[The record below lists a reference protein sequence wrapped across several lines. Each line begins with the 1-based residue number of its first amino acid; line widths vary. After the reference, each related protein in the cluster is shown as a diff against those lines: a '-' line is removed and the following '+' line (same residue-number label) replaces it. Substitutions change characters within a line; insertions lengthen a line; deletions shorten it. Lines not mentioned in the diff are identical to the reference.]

1 MPGLRGRG
9 GARRLIEFLQYVID
23 GLGSGT
29 LYVLVAIGFTLVFG
43 VMGLMNA
50 AHADF
55 YMLAAFGLFL
65 LGGAEGLGWGVPA
78 ATIAVLIG
86 SVIVG
91 FAMFHLVLKRLDKE
105 VMIAFFVATLGVSF
119 FLENL
124 VAKLADFRVRSV
136 PSLFTA
142 HTYVIG
148 GLYITNSVVVS
159 LAAALIITFGLLAF
173 LKYTENGQLLRAV
186 AENATLAKGVGI
198 NTGRM
203 TLLAVL
209 IGSSIAVIGG
219 LLYANTTSTAD
230 PFVANTVSLK
240 MFAVA
245 IVAGIGSVGGALG
258 VGLVLGIAESL
269 TLWVGVRG
277 GFDGSQWQNVI
288 GLVLM
293 VIVLMT
299 RPNGLFGKFERIG

>member
-1 MPGLRGRG
+1 LT
-9 GARRLIEFLQYVID
+9 EFLQYVID

-43 VMGLMNA
+43 VMGLMNV

-55 YMLAAFGLFL
+55 YMLAAFGLFF
-65 LGGAEGLGWGVPA
+65 LGGAEGLGWGVLA
-78 ATIAVLIG
+78 ATISVLIG
-86 SVIVG
+86 SLLVG
-91 FAMFHLVLKRLDKE
+91 FAMFHLILKRLDKE
-105 VMIAFFVATLGVSF
+105 IMIAFFVATLGVSF

-136 PSLFTA
+136 PALFTTHA
-142 HTYVIG
+142 YVIE
-148 GLYITNSVVVS
+148 GLYITNSVMVS

-173 LKYTENGQLLRAV
+173 LNYTEHGQLLRAV
-186 AENATLAKGVGI
+186 AENAMLANGVGI
-198 NTGRM
+198 NTGGM

-209 IGSSIAVIGG
+209 IGSCIAVIGG

-245 IVAGIGSVGGALG
+245 IVAGIGSVGGALV
-258 VGLVLGIAESL
+258 VGLCLGIAESL

-293 VIVLMT
+293 VVVLMT
-299 RPNGLFGKFERIG
+299 RPHGLFGKFERIG

>member
-1 MPGLRGRG
+1 LT
-9 GARRLIEFLQYVID
+9 EFLQYVID

-43 VMGLMNA
+43 VMGLMNV

-55 YMLAAFGLFL
+55 YMLAAFGLFF
-65 LGGAEGLGWGVPA
+65 LGGAEGLGWGVLA
-78 ATIAVLIG
+78 ATISVLIG
-86 SVIVG
+86 SLLVG
-91 FAMFHLVLKRLDKE
+91 FAMFHLILKRLDKE
-105 VMIAFFVATLGVSF
+105 IMIAFFVATLGVSF

-136 PSLFTA
+136 PALFTTHA
-142 HTYVIG
+142 YVIE
-148 GLYITNSVVVS
+148 GLYITNSVMVS

-173 LKYTENGQLLRAV
+173 LTYTEPGQLLRAV
-186 AENATLAKGVGI
+186 AENTMLANGVGI
-198 NTGRM
+198 NTGGM

-209 IGSSIAVIGG
+209 IGSCIAVIGG

-245 IVAGIGSVGGALG
+245 IVAGIGSVGGALV
-258 VGLVLGIAESL
+258 VGLCLGIAESL

-277 GFDGSQWQNVI
+277 GFDGSEWQNVI

-293 VIVLMT
+293 VVVLMT
-299 RPNGLFGKFERIG
+299 RPHGLFGKFERIG

>member
-1 MPGLRGRG
+1 MT
-9 GARRLIEFLQYVID
+9 EFLQYVID

-43 VMGLMNA
+43 VMGLMNV

-55 YMLAAFGLFL
+55 YMLAAFGLFF
-65 LGGAEGLGWGVPA
+65 LGGAEGLGWGVLA
-78 ATIAVLIG
+78 ATISVLIG
-86 SVIVG
+86 SLLVG
-91 FAMFHLVLKRLDKE
+91 FAMFHLILKRLDKE
-105 VMIAFFVATLGVSF
+105 IMIAFFVATLGVSF

-136 PSLFTA
+136 PALFTTHA
-142 HTYVIG
+142 YVIE
-148 GLYITNSVVVS
+148 GLYITNSVMVS

-173 LKYTENGQLLRAV
+173 LNYTEPGQLLRAV
-186 AENATLAKGVGI
+186 AENAMLANGVGI
-198 NTGRM
+198 NTGGM

-209 IGSSIAVIGG
+209 IGSCIAVIGG

-245 IVAGIGSVGGALG
+245 IVAGIGSVGGALV
-258 VGLVLGIAESL
+258 VGLCLGIAESL

-277 GFDGSQWQNVI
+277 GFDGSEWQNVI

-293 VIVLMT
+293 VVVLMT
-299 RPNGLFGKFERIG
+299 RPHGLFGKFERIG

>member
-1 MPGLRGRG
+1 
-9 GARRLIEFLQYVID
+9 
-23 GLGSGT
+23 
-29 LYVLVAIGFTLVFG
+29 
-43 VMGLMNA
+43 MGLMNA

>member
-1 MPGLRGRG
+1 LT
-9 GARRLIEFLQYVID
+9 EFLQYVVD

-43 VMGLMNA
+43 VMGLMNV

-55 YMLAAFGLFL
+55 YMLAAFGLFF
-65 LGGAEGLGWGVPA
+65 LGGAEGLGWGVLA
-78 ATIAVLIG
+78 ATISVLIG
-86 SVIVG
+86 SLLVG
-91 FAMFHLVLKRLDKE
+91 FAMFHLILKRLDKE
-105 VMIAFFVATLGVSF
+105 IMIAFFVATLGVSF

-136 PSLFTA
+136 PALFTTHA
-142 HTYVIG
+142 YVIE
-148 GLYITNSVVVS
+148 GLYITNSVMVS

-173 LKYTENGQLLRAV
+173 LNYTEPGQLLRAV
-186 AENATLAKGVGI
+186 AENAMLANGVGI
-198 NTGRM
+198 NTGGM

-209 IGSSIAVIGG
+209 IGSCIAVIGG

-245 IVAGIGSVGGALG
+245 IVAGIGSVGGALV
-258 VGLVLGIAESL
+258 VGLCLGIAESL

-293 VIVLMT
+293 VVVLMT
-299 RPNGLFGKFERIG
+299 RPHGLFGKFERIG

>member
-1 MPGLRGRG
+1 MT
-9 GARRLIEFLQYVID
+9 EFLQYVID

-43 VMGLMNA
+43 VMGLMNV

-55 YMLAAFGLFL
+55 YMLAAFGLFF
-65 LGGAEGLGWGVPA
+65 LGGAEGLGWGVLA
-78 ATIAVLIG
+78 ATISVLIG
-86 SVIVG
+86 SLLVG
-91 FAMFHLVLKRLDKE
+91 FAMFHLILKRLDKE
-105 VMIAFFVATLGVSF
+105 IMIAFFVATLGVSF

-136 PSLFTA
+136 PALFTT
-142 HTYVIG
+142 HTYVIE

-173 LKYTENGQLLRAV
+173 LNYTEPGQLLRAV
-186 AENATLAKGVGI
+186 AENAMLANGVGI
-198 NTGRM
+198 NTRGM

-209 IGSSIAVIGG
+209 IGSCIAVIGG

-245 IVAGIGSVGGALG
+245 IVAGIGSVGGALV
-258 VGLVLGIAESL
+258 VGLFLGIAESL

-293 VIVLMT
+293 VVVLMT
-299 RPNGLFGKFERIG
+299 RPHGLFGKFERIG

>member
-1 MPGLRGRG
+1 MT
-9 GARRLIEFLQYVID
+9 EFLQYVID

-43 VMGLMNA
+43 VMGLMNV

-65 LGGAEGLGWGVPA
+65 LGGMEGLHWGVPV
-78 ATIAVLIG
+78 ATVSVLVG
-86 SVIVG
+86 SLIVG
-91 FAMFHLVLKRLDKE
+91 FTMFHLVLKRLDKE
-105 VMIAFFVATLGVSF
+105 IMIAFFVGTLGVSF

-136 PSLFTA
+136 PPLFTT
-142 HTYVIG
+142 HTYVIE
-148 GLYITNSVVVS
+148 GLYIPNSIIVS
-159 LAAALIITFGLLAF
+159 LAAALLITFGLLAF
-173 LKYTENGQLLRAV
+173 LKYTDHGQLLRAV
-186 AENATLAKGVGI
+186 AENPTLATGVGI

-209 IGSSIAVIGG
+209 IASLIAVIGG
-219 LLYANTTSTAD
+219 LLFANTTSTAD
-230 PFVANTVSLK
+230 PFVANNVSLK

-245 IVAGIGSVGGALG
+245 IVAGIGSVGGALVIGLALG
-258 VGLVLGIAESL
+258 VAESL
-269 TLWVGVRG
+269 TLWVGVVG

-288 GLVLM
+288 GLALM
-293 VIVLMT
+293 VVVLMT

>member
-1 MPGLRGRG
+1 MT
-9 GARRLIEFLQYVID
+9 EFLQYVID

-43 VMGLMNA
+43 VMGLMNV

-55 YMLAAFGLFL
+55 YMLAAFGLFF
-65 LGGAEGLGWGVPA
+65 LGGAEGLGWGVLA
-78 ATIAVLIG
+78 ATISVLIG
-86 SVIVG
+86 SLLVG
-91 FAMFHLVLKRLDKE
+91 FAMFHLILKRLDKE
-105 VMIAFFVATLGVSF
+105 IMIAFFVATLGVSF

-136 PSLFTA
+136 PALFTTHA
-142 HTYVIG
+142 YVIE
-148 GLYITNSVVVS
+148 GLYITNSVMVS

-173 LKYTENGQLLRAV
+173 LNYTEHGQLLRAV
-186 AENATLAKGVGI
+186 AENAMLANGVGI
-198 NTGRM
+198 NTGGM

-209 IGSSIAVIGG
+209 IGSCIAVIGG

-245 IVAGIGSVGGALG
+245 IVAGIGSVGGALV
-258 VGLVLGIAESL
+258 VGLCLGIAESL

-293 VIVLMT
+293 VVVLMT
-299 RPNGLFGKFERIG
+299 RPHGLFGKFERIG

>member
-1 MPGLRGRG
+1 MT
-9 GARRLIEFLQYVID
+9 EFLQYVID

-43 VMGLMNA
+43 VMGLMNV

-55 YMLAAFGLFL
+55 YMLAAFGLFF
-65 LGGAEGLGWGVPA
+65 LGGAEGLGWGVLA
-78 ATIAVLIG
+78 ATISVLIG
-86 SVIVG
+86 SLLVG
-91 FAMFHLVLKRLDKE
+91 FAMFHLILKRLDKE
-105 VMIAFFVATLGVSF
+105 IMIAFFVATLGVSF

-136 PSLFTA
+136 PALFTTHA
-142 HTYVIG
+142 YVIE
-148 GLYITNSVVVS
+148 GLYITNSVMVS

-173 LKYTENGQLLRAV
+173 LNYTEHGQLLRAV
-186 AENATLAKGVGI
+186 AENAMLANGVGI
-198 NTGRM
+198 NTRGM

-209 IGSSIAVIGG
+209 IGSCIAVIGG

-245 IVAGIGSVGGALG
+245 IVAGIGSVGGALV
-258 VGLVLGIAESL
+258 VGLFLGIAESL

-293 VIVLMT
+293 VVVLMT
-299 RPNGLFGKFERIG
+299 RPHGLFGKFERIG

>member
-1 MPGLRGRG
+1 MPERSSLHVKVTTTSVRC
-9 GARRLIEFLQYVID
+9 QP
-23 GLGSGT
+23 
-29 LYVLVAIGFTLVFG
+29 
-43 VMGLMNA
+43 A
-50 AHADF
+50 A
-55 YMLAAFGLFL
+55 LAAGVVVAAIAGRDLSMFSVTDACAVFPARSITVPVTTGPDAHPTL
-65 LGGAEGLGWGVPA
+65 LGVLA
-78 ATIAVLIG
+78 ATISVLIG
-86 SVIVG
+86 SLLVG
-91 FAMFHLVLKRLDKE
+91 FAMFHLILKRLDKE
-105 VMIAFFVATLGVSF
+105 IMIAFFVATLGVSF

-136 PSLFTA
+136 PALFTTHA
-142 HTYVIG
+142 YVIE
-148 GLYITNSVVVS
+148 GLYITNSVMVS

-173 LKYTENGQLLRAV
+173 LNYTEPGQLLRAV
-186 AENATLAKGVGI
+186 AENAMLANGVGI
-198 NTGRM
+198 NTRGM

-209 IGSSIAVIGG
+209 IGSCIAVIGG

-245 IVAGIGSVGGALG
+245 IVAGIGSVGGALV
-258 VGLVLGIAESL
+258 VGLCLGIAESL

-293 VIVLMT
+293 VVVLMT
-299 RPNGLFGKFERIG
+299 RPHGLFGKFERIG

>member
-1 MPGLRGRG
+1 LT
-9 GARRLIEFLQYVID
+9 EFLQYVID

-43 VMGLMNA
+43 VMGLMNV

-65 LGGAEGLGWGVPA
+65 LGGAEGLRWGVPA
-78 ATIAVLIG
+78 ATISVLIG
-86 SVIVG
+86 SLIVG

-142 HTYVIG
+142 HTYVIE

-159 LAAALIITFGLLAF
+159 LAAALIITVGLLAF

-186 AENATLAKGVGI
+186 AENATLAQGVGI
-198 NTGRM
+198 NTGKM

-230 PFVANTVSLK
+230 PFVANTVSLR

-245 IVAGIGSVGGALG
+245 IVAGIGSVGGAFV

-288 GLVLM
+288 GLALM
-293 VIVLMT
+293 VVVLMT
-299 RPNGLFGKFERIG
+299 RPNGLFGKLERIG

>member
-1 MPGLRGRG
+1 MSLT
-9 GARRLIEFLQYVID
+9 EFLQYVID

-43 VMGLMNA
+43 VMGLMNV

-55 YMLAAFGLFL
+55 YMLAAFGLFF
-65 LGGAEGLGWGVPA
+65 LGGAEGLGWGVLA
-78 ATIAVLIG
+78 ATISVLIG
-86 SVIVG
+86 SLLVG
-91 FAMFHLVLKRLDKE
+91 FAMFHLILKRLDKE
-105 VMIAFFVATLGVSF
+105 IMIAFFVATLGVSF

-136 PSLFTA
+136 PALFTT
-142 HTYVIG
+142 HTYVIE

-173 LKYTENGQLLRAV
+173 LNYTEPGQLLRAV
-186 AENATLAKGVGI
+186 AENAMLAKGVGI
-198 NTGRM
+198 NTGGM

-209 IGSSIAVIGG
+209 IGSCIAVIGG

-245 IVAGIGSVGGALG
+245 IVAGIGSVGGALV
-258 VGLVLGIAESL
+258 VGLFLGIAESL

-293 VIVLMT
+293 VVVLMT
-299 RPNGLFGKFERIG
+299 RPHGLFGKSERIG

>member
-1 MPGLRGRG
+1 LT
-9 GARRLIEFLQYVID
+9 EFLQYVID

-43 VMGLMNA
+43 VMGLMNV

-55 YMLAAFGLFL
+55 YMLAAFGLFF
-65 LGGAEGLGWGVPA
+65 LGGAEGLGWGVLA
-78 ATIAVLIG
+78 ATISVLIG
-86 SVIVG
+86 SLLVG
-91 FAMFHLVLKRLDKE
+91 FAMFHLILKRLDKE
-105 VMIAFFVATLGVSF
+105 IMIAFFVATLGVSF

-136 PSLFTA
+136 PALFTTHA
-142 HTYVIG
+142 YVIE
-148 GLYITNSVVVS
+148 GLYITNSVMVS

-173 LKYTENGQLLRAV
+173 LNYTEPGQLLRAV
-186 AENATLAKGVGI
+186 AENAMLANGVGI
-198 NTGRM
+198 NTRGM

-209 IGSSIAVIGG
+209 IGSCIAVIGG

-245 IVAGIGSVGGALG
+245 IVAGIGSVGGALV
-258 VGLVLGIAESL
+258 VGLCLGIAESL

-293 VIVLMT
+293 VVVLMT
-299 RPNGLFGKFERIG
+299 RPHGLFGKFERIG

>member
-1 MPGLRGRG
+1 MPLT
-9 GARRLIEFLQYVID
+9 EFLQYVID

-43 VMGLMNA
+43 VMGLMNV

-55 YMLAAFGLFL
+55 YMLAAFGLFY

-78 ATIAVLIG
+78 ATISILIG
-86 SVIVG
+86 SLVVG

-105 VMIAFFVATLGVSF
+105 IMIAFFVATLGVSF

-136 PSLFTA
+136 PSLFTT
-142 HTYVIG
+142 HTYVIE

-173 LKYTENGQLLRAV
+173 LKYSENGQLLRAV

-209 IGSSIAVIGG
+209 IASSIAVIGG

-245 IVAGIGSVGGALG
+245 IVAGIGSVGGALV

-288 GLVLM
+288 GLALM
-293 VIVLMT
+293 VVVLMT

>member
-1 MPGLRGRG
+1 MT
-9 GARRLIEFLQYVID
+9 EFFQYVID
-23 GLGSGT
+23 GLGTGT
-29 LYVLVAIGFTLVFG
+29 LYVLVAVGFTLVFG
-43 VMGLMNA
+43 VMGLMNV

-65 LGGAEGLGWGVPA
+65 LGGSEGLGWGVPA
-78 ATIAVLIG
+78 ATAAVLIG
-86 SVIVG
+86 SLAVG
-91 FAMFHLVLKRLDKE
+91 FGLFHLVLKRLDKE
-105 VMIAFFVATLGVSF
+105 VVIAFFVATLGVSF

-136 PSLFTA
+136 PSLFTIR
-142 HTYVIG
+142 TYEIG
-148 GLYITNSVVVS
+148 GVYITNSVMVS
-159 LAAALIITFGLLAF
+159 LAVALVITFGLLAF
-173 LKYTENGQLLRAV
+173 LRYTETGQLLRAV
-186 AENATLAKGVGI
+186 AENEALARGVGI
-198 NTGRM
+198 HTGRM

-209 IGSSIAVIGG
+209 IASLIAAIGG

-245 IVAGIGSVGGALG
+245 IVAGIGSVGGALV

-269 TLWVGVRG
+269 TLWVGVHG
-277 GFDGSQWQNVI
+277 GFDGSLWQNVI
-288 GLVLM
+288 GLALM

-299 RPNGLFGKFERIG
+299 RPQGLFGKFERIG

>member
-1 MPGLRGRG
+1 MT
-9 GARRLIEFLQYVID
+9 EFLQYVID

-43 VMGLMNA
+43 VMGLMNV

-55 YMLAAFGLFL
+55 YMLAAFGLFF
-65 LGGAEGLGWGVPA
+65 LGGAEGLGWGVLA
-78 ATIAVLIG
+78 ATISVLIG
-86 SVIVG
+86 SLLVG
-91 FAMFHLVLKRLDKE
+91 FAMFHLILKRLDKE
-105 VMIAFFVATLGVSF
+105 IVIAFFVATLGVSF

-136 PSLFTA
+136 PALFTTHA
-142 HTYVIG
+142 YVIE
-148 GLYITNSVVVS
+148 GLYITNSVMVS

-173 LKYTENGQLLRAV
+173 LTYTEPGQLLRAV
-186 AENATLAKGVGI
+186 AENTMLANGVGI
-198 NTGRM
+198 NTGGM

-209 IGSSIAVIGG
+209 IGSCIAVIGG

-245 IVAGIGSVGGALG
+245 IVAGIGSVGGALV
-258 VGLVLGIAESL
+258 VGLCLGIAESL

-277 GFDGSQWQNVI
+277 GFDGSEWQNVI

-293 VIVLMT
+293 VVVLMT
-299 RPNGLFGKFERIG
+299 RPHGLFGKFERIG

>member
-1 MPGLRGRG
+1 VT
-9 GARRLIEFLQYVID
+9 EFLQYVID

-43 VMGLMNA
+43 VMGLMNV

-65 LGGAEGLGWGVPA
+65 LGGSEGLGWGVPA
-78 ATIAVLIG
+78 ATIIVLIG
-86 SVIVG
+86 SLIIG

-105 VMIAFFVATLGVSF
+105 IMIAFFVATLGISF

-124 VAKLADFRVRSV
+124 VAKLAEFRVRSV
-136 PSLFTA
+136 PSLFPT
-142 HTYVIG
+142 HTYVIE
-148 GLYITNSVVVS
+148 GLYVTNSVVVS
-159 LAAALIITFGLLAF
+159 LAAALLITFALLAF

-186 AENATLAKGVGI
+186 AENATLATGVGI

-209 IGSSIAVIGG
+209 IASLIAVIGG

-230 PFVANTVSLK
+230 PFVANNVSLK

-245 IVAGIGSVGGALG
+245 IVAGIGSVGGAL
-258 VGLVLGIAESL
+258 VIGLALGITESL

-288 GLVLM
+288 GLALM

-299 RPNGLFGKFERIG
+299 RPNGLFGKLERIG

>member
-1 MPGLRGRG
+1 MT
-9 GARRLIEFLQYVID
+9 EFLQYVID

-43 VMGLMNA
+43 VMGLMNV

-55 YMLAAFGLFL
+55 YMLAAFGLFF
-65 LGGAEGLGWGVPA
+65 LGGAEGLGWGVLA
-78 ATIAVLIG
+78 ATISVLIG
-86 SVIVG
+86 SLLVG
-91 FAMFHLVLKRLDKE
+91 FAMFHLILKRLDKE
-105 VMIAFFVATLGVSF
+105 IMIAFFVATLGVSF

-136 PSLFTA
+136 PALFTTHA
-142 HTYVIG
+142 YVIE
-148 GLYITNSVVVS
+148 GLYITNSVMVS

-173 LKYTENGQLLRAV
+173 LNYTEHGQLLRAV
-186 AENATLAKGVGI
+186 AENAMLAKGVGI
-198 NTGRM
+198 NTGGM

-209 IGSSIAVIGG
+209 IGSCIAVIGG

-245 IVAGIGSVGGALG
+245 IVAGIGSVGGALV
-258 VGLVLGIAESL
+258 VGLCLGIAESL

-293 VIVLMT
+293 VVVLMT
-299 RPNGLFGKFERIG
+299 RPHGLFGKFERIG

>member
-1 MPGLRGRG
+1 
-9 GARRLIEFLQYVID
+9 LIEFLQYVID

>member
-1 MPGLRGRG
+1 LT
-9 GARRLIEFLQYVID
+9 EFLQYVID

-43 VMGLMNA
+43 VMGLMNV

-55 YMLAAFGLFL
+55 YMLAAFGLFI
-65 LGGAEGLGWGVPA
+65 LGGTEGLGWGVPA
-78 ATIAVLIG
+78 ATISVLIG
-86 SVIVG
+86 SLIIG

-124 VAKLADFRVRSV
+124 VAKLVDFRVRSV

-142 HTYVIG
+142 HTFVIE
-148 GLYITNSVVVS
+148 GLYIPNSVLVS
-159 LAAALIITFGLLAF
+159 LAAALIIAFGLLAF
-173 LKYTENGQLLRAV
+173 LKYTESGQLLRAV
-186 AENATLAKGVGI
+186 AENATLAMGVGI
-198 NTGRM
+198 NTGRI

-219 LLYANTTSTAD
+219 LLFANTTSTAD

-245 IVAGIGSVGGALG
+245 IVAGIGSVGGALV

-269 TLWVGVRG
+269 TLWVGVHG

-288 GLVLM
+288 GLALM
-293 VIVLMT
+293 VVVLMT

>member
-1 MPGLRGRG
+1 
-9 GARRLIEFLQYVID
+9 
-23 GLGSGT
+23 
-29 LYVLVAIGFTLVFG
+29 
-43 VMGLMNA
+43 
-50 AHADF
+50 
-55 YMLAAFGLFL
+55 
-65 LGGAEGLGWGVPA
+65 
-78 ATIAVLIG
+78 
-86 SVIVG
+86 
-91 FAMFHLVLKRLDKE
+91 MFHLILKRLDKE
-105 VMIAFFVATLGVSF
+105 IMIAFFVATLGVSF

-136 PSLFTA
+136 PALFTTHA
-142 HTYVIG
+142 YVIE
-148 GLYITNSVVVS
+148 GLYITNSVMVS

-173 LKYTENGQLLRAV
+173 LNYTEPGQLLRAV
-186 AENATLAKGVGI
+186 AENAMLANGVGI
-198 NTGRM
+198 NTGGM

-209 IGSSIAVIGG
+209 IGSCIAVIGG

-245 IVAGIGSVGGALG
+245 IVAGIGSVGGALV
-258 VGLVLGIAESL
+258 VGLCLGIAESL

-293 VIVLMT
+293 VVVLMT
-299 RPNGLFGKFERIG
+299 RPHGLFGKFERIG

>member
-1 MPGLRGRG
+1 LT
-9 GARRLIEFLQYVID
+9 EFLQYVID

-43 VMGLMNA
+43 VMGLMNV

-55 YMLAAFGLFL
+55 YMLAAFGLFF
-65 LGGAEGLGWGVPA
+65 LGGAEGLGWGVLA
-78 ATIAVLIG
+78 ATISVLIG
-86 SVIVG
+86 SLLVG
-91 FAMFHLVLKRLDKE
+91 FAMFHLILKRLDKE
-105 VMIAFFVATLGVSF
+105 IMIAFFVATLGVSF

-136 PSLFTA
+136 PALFTTHA
-142 HTYVIG
+142 YVIE
-148 GLYITNSVVVS
+148 GLYITNSVMVS

-173 LKYTENGQLLRAV
+173 LNYTEPGQLLRAV
-186 AENATLAKGVGI
+186 AENAMLANGVGI
-198 NTGRM
+198 NTGGM

-209 IGSSIAVIGG
+209 IGSCIAVIGG

-245 IVAGIGSVGGALG
+245 IVAGIGSVGGALV
-258 VGLVLGIAESL
+258 VGLCLGIAESL

-293 VIVLMT
+293 VVVLMT
-299 RPNGLFGKFERIG
+299 RPHGLFGKFERIG

>member
-1 MPGLRGRG
+1 MT
-9 GARRLIEFLQYVID
+9 EFLQYVID

-43 VMGLMNA
+43 VMGLMNV

-55 YMLAAFGLFL
+55 YMLAAFGLFF
-65 LGGAEGLGWGVPA
+65 LGGAEGLGWGVLA
-78 ATIAVLIG
+78 ATISVLIG
-86 SVIVG
+86 SLLVG
-91 FAMFHLVLKRLDKE
+91 FAMFHLILKRLDKE
-105 VMIAFFVATLGVSF
+105 IMIAFFVATLGVSF

-136 PSLFTA
+136 PALFTTHA
-142 HTYVIG
+142 YVIE
-148 GLYITNSVVVS
+148 GLYITNSVMVS

-173 LKYTENGQLLRAV
+173 LNYTEPGQLLRAV
-186 AENATLAKGVGI
+186 AENAMLANGVGI
-198 NTGRM
+198 NTGGM

-209 IGSSIAVIGG
+209 IGSCIAVIGG

-245 IVAGIGSVGGALG
+245 IVAGIGSVGGALV
-258 VGLVLGIAESL
+258 VGLCLGIAESL

-293 VIVLMT
+293 VVVLMT
-299 RPNGLFGKFERIG
+299 RPHGLFGKFERIG

>member
-1 MPGLRGRG
+1 LV
-9 GARRLIEFLQYVID
+9 EFLQYVID

>member
-1 MPGLRGRG
+1 LT
-9 GARRLIEFLQYVID
+9 EFLQYVVD

-43 VMGLMNA
+43 VMGLMNV

-55 YMLAAFGLFL
+55 YMLAAFGLFF
-65 LGGAEGLGWGVPA
+65 LGGAEGLGWGVLA
-78 ATIAVLIG
+78 ATISVLIG
-86 SVIVG
+86 SLLVG
-91 FAMFHLVLKRLDKE
+91 FAMFHLILKRLDKE
-105 VMIAFFVATLGVSF
+105 IMIAFFVATLGVSF

-136 PSLFTA
+136 PALFTTHA
-142 HTYVIG
+142 YVIE
-148 GLYITNSVVVS
+148 GLYITNSVMVS

-173 LKYTENGQLLRAV
+173 LNYTEPGQLLRAV
-186 AENATLAKGVGI
+186 AENAMLANGVGI
-198 NTGRM
+198 NTRGM

-209 IGSSIAVIGG
+209 IGSCIAVIGG

-245 IVAGIGSVGGALG
+245 IVAGIGSVGGALV
-258 VGLVLGIAESL
+258 VGLCLGIAESL

-293 VIVLMT
+293 VVVLMT
-299 RPNGLFGKFERIG
+299 RPHGLFGKFERIG

>member
-1 MPGLRGRG
+1 MT
-9 GARRLIEFLQYVID
+9 EFLQYVID

-29 LYVLVAIGFTLVFG
+29 LYVLVAVGFTLVFG
-43 VMGLMNA
+43 VMGLMNV

-65 LGGAEGLGWGVPA
+65 LGGREGLGWGVPA
-78 ATIAVLIG
+78 ATIVVLIG
-86 SVIVG
+86 GLIVG
-91 FAMFHLVLKRLDKE
+91 FALFHLVLKRLDKE
-105 VMIAFFVATLGVSF
+105 IIIAFFVATLGVSF

-136 PSLFTA
+136 PSLFPTK
-142 HTYVIG
+142 TYVIK

-159 LAAALIITFGLLAF
+159 LAAALLITLGLLAF
-173 LKYTENGQLLRAV
+173 LKYTETGQLLRAV
-186 AENATLAKGVGI
+186 AENATIARGVGI
-198 NTGRM
+198 DTGRM

-209 IGSSIAVIGG
+209 IASSIAVIGG

-245 IVAGIGSVGGALG
+245 IVAGIGSVGGAFI
-258 VGLVLGIAESL
+258 VGLALGIAESL
-269 TLWVGVRG
+269 ALWVGVHG

-288 GLVLM
+288 GLALM

-299 RPNGLFGKFERIG
+299 RPNGLFGRFERIG

>member
-1 MPGLRGRG
+1 MV
-9 GARRLIEFLQYVID
+9 EFLQYVID

>member
-1 MPGLRGRG
+1 VR
-9 GARRLIEFLQYVID
+9 EFLQYVID

-43 VMGLMNA
+43 VMGLMNV

-55 YMLAAFGLFL
+55 IMLAAFGLFL
-65 LGGAEGLGWGVPA
+65 LGGSEGLGWGVPA
-78 ATIAVLIG
+78 ATVSVLIG
-86 SVIVG
+86 SLIIG

-105 VMIAFFVATLGVSF
+105 IMIAFFIATLGVSF
-119 FLENL
+119 FFENF

-136 PSLFTA
+136 PSLFAT
-142 HTYVIG
+142 HTYVIR
-148 GLYITNSVVVS
+148 GLYITNSVMVS

-173 LKYTENGQLLRAV
+173 LKYTQTGQLLRAV
-186 AENATLAKGVGI
+186 AEDAALAKAVGI
-198 NTGRM
+198 NTERM

-209 IGSSIAVIGG
+209 IASFIAAIGG

-245 IVAGIGSVGGALG
+245 IVAGIGSVGGALV
-258 VGLVLGIAESL
+258 VGLGLGIAESL
-269 TLWVGVRG
+269 TLWVGIRG
-277 GFDGSQWQNVI
+277 GFDGSLWQNVI
-288 GLVLM
+288 GLALM
-293 VIVLMT
+293 VIVLLT
-299 RPNGLFGKFERIG
+299 RPSGLFGKFERIG

>member
-1 MPGLRGRG
+1 LT
-9 GARRLIEFLQYVID
+9 EFLQYVID

-43 VMGLMNA
+43 VMGLMNV

-55 YMLAAFGLFL
+55 YMLAAFGLFF
-65 LGGAEGLGWGVPA
+65 LGGAEGLGWGVLA
-78 ATIAVLIG
+78 ATISVLIG
-86 SVIVG
+86 SLLVG
-91 FAMFHLVLKRLDKE
+91 FAMFHLILKRLDKE
-105 VMIAFFVATLGVSF
+105 IMIAFFVATLGVSF

-136 PSLFTA
+136 PALFTTHA
-142 HTYVIG
+142 YVIE
-148 GLYITNSVVVS
+148 GLYITNSVMVS

-173 LKYTENGQLLRAV
+173 LNYTEPGQLLRAV
-186 AENATLAKGVGI
+186 AENAMLANGVGI
-198 NTGRM
+198 NTRGM

-209 IGSSIAVIGG
+209 IGSCIAVIGG

-245 IVAGIGSVGGALG
+245 IVAGIGSVGGALV
-258 VGLVLGIAESL
+258 VGLFLGIAESL

-293 VIVLMT
+293 VVVLMT
-299 RPNGLFGKFERIG
+299 RPHGLFGKFERIG

>member
-1 MPGLRGRG
+1 MT
-9 GARRLIEFLQYVID
+9 EFLQYVVD

-43 VMGLMNA
+43 VMGLMNV

-55 YMLAAFGLFL
+55 YMLAAFGLFF
-65 LGGAEGLGWGVPA
+65 LGGAEGLGWGVLA
-78 ATIAVLIG
+78 ATISVLIG
-86 SVIVG
+86 SLLVG
-91 FAMFHLVLKRLDKE
+91 FAMFHLILKRLDKE
-105 VMIAFFVATLGVSF
+105 IMIAFFVATLGVSF

-136 PSLFTA
+136 PALFTTHA
-142 HTYVIG
+142 YVIEG
-148 GLYITNSVVVS
+148 VYITNSVMVS

-173 LKYTENGQLLRAV
+173 LNYTEPGQLLRAV
-186 AENATLAKGVGI
+186 AENAMLANGVGI
-198 NTGRM
+198 NTGGM

-209 IGSSIAVIGG
+209 IGSCIAVIGG

-245 IVAGIGSVGGALG
+245 IVAGIGSVGGALV
-258 VGLVLGIAESL
+258 VGLCLGIAESL

-293 VIVLMT
+293 VVVLMT
-299 RPNGLFGKFERIG
+299 RPHGLFGKFERIG